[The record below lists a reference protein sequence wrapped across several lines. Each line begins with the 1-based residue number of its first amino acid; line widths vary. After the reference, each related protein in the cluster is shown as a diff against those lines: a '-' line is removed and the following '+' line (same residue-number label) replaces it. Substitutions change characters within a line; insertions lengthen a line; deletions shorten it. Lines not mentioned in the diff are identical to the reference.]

1 MHSTDM
7 YLKLTKKEAL
17 YVIQCF
23 ISHTVIKLA
32 ISASLA
38 FDLIKHFVKRKLIIV
53 KKVMTQTSLDC
64 LYNCCIILYEN
75 QIPLFIYI
83 LVSDINIIKQTVRRK
98 CTIVETTETR
108 EKSFSSTVNPFYAKV
123 TIKKKGTRC
132 WIVKNDGFSLR
143 YVLLYNCC
151 VRLPFSQLAFHTH
164 FPCVR
169 KSLILHSFGLTDPL
183 RSR

>member
-1 MHSTDM
+1 M
-7 YLKLTKKEAL
+7 
-17 YVIQCF
+17 
-23 ISHTVIKLA
+23 A

-83 LVSDINIIKQTVRRK
+83 LVSDIYIIKQTVRRK

-123 TIKKKGTRC
+123 TIKKKELD
-132 WIVKNDGFSLR
+132 VELLKMM
-143 YVLLYNCC
+143 VLVSDTFYCTTVAFACHFLS
-151 VRLPFSQLAFHTH
+151 LPFTRTFRAFAN
-164 FPCVR
+164 R
-169 KSLILHSFGLTDPL
+169 SSFTVLG
-183 RSR
+183 